1 MRFDPT
7 GWSVLRSAEWIIPRH
22 LFCWAC
28 KLECDHCQFYL
39 KLRVTNIFFNVHMLN
54 KEKEDLNLIYNA
66 FIGGID
72 QPQGCY
78 RYK

>member
-1 MRFDPT
+1 
-7 GWSVLRSAEWIIPRH
+7 
-22 LFCWAC
+22 
-28 KLECDHCQFYL
+28 
-39 KLRVTNIFFNVHMLN
+39 MLN

-66 FIGGID
+66 FIGEID

>member
-1 MRFDPT
+1 
-7 GWSVLRSAEWIIPRH
+7 
-22 LFCWAC
+22 
-28 KLECDHCQFYL
+28 
-39 KLRVTNIFFNVHMLN
+39 MLN

-78 RYK
+78 RYKYVIFLRIKEF